1 MKWADAIIRLN
12 DALEEAKD
20 SGITKDE
27 VLKEVDNVFIE

>member
-1 MKWADAIIRLN
+1 MEWADAMISLN
-12 DALEEAKD
+12 DALEEAKN